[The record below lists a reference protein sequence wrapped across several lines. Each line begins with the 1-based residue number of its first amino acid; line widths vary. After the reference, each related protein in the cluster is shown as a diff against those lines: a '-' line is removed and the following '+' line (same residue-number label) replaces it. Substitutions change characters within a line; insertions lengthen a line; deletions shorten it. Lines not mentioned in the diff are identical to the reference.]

1 DLADRFL
8 ARGLGVVR
16 YDRRGVRYGASN
28 AERLDKE
35 VAGSSTTETQRDD
48 LAAVRAWT
56 EDDVGLS
63 ARCVILFGHSEGV
76 LHVGRLAASGA
87 TPPLMV
93 MGVGVPL
100 RSPAEI
106 VRWQSTERDI
116 YSLRLMDKDGDGATT
131 NAEVEANWRQTPSSV
146 AENLAPLLHPQ
157 GGWTAEALEQVRT
170 VQ

>member
-1 DLADRFL
+1 
-8 ARGLGVVR
+8 
-16 YDRRGVRYGASN
+16 
-28 AERLDKE
+28 
-35 VAGSSTTETQRDD
+35 
-48 LAAVRAWT
+48 
-56 EDDVGLS
+56 
-63 ARCVILFGHSEGV
+63 V

-146 AENLAPLLHPQ
+146 ADNLAPLLHPQ

-170 VQ
+170 VQGALYRQARTAALAMDDDAPYPDAATPMAKASWRKSWFTDETTIASAPMSQRYTRP